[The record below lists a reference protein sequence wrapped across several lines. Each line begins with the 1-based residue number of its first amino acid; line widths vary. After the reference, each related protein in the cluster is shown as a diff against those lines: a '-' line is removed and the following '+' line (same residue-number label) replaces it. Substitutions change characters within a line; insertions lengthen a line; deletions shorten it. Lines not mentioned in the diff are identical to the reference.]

1 VAEDQVDIKGLDE
14 TLRAFRRMPKEANKS
29 LRERSLDLA
38 DLLARSAAQAGRA
51 SDAQSALVAQGVKSK
66 KDRIPGVRAGGA
78 TRVGRNRAPLHKIL
92 FGAEFGANRL
102 KQFRPHRG
110 REGYWLF
117 PTVRRESPRIE
128 KEWEKVAD
136 DVVRDFL
143 KDDVGRLFG

>member
-1 VAEDQVDIKGLDE
+1 VAEDQVDVKGLNE

-29 LRERSLDLA
+29 LRERSLDLS
-38 DLLARSAAQAGRA
+38 DLLARSARQAGQS
-51 SDAQSALVAQGVKSK
+51 SDAQSALVAQSVKAK

-78 TRVGRNRAPLHKIL
+78 TRVGRNRAPLHKIM

-117 PTVRRESPRIE
+117 PTVRREAPQIQ
-128 KEWEKVAD
+128 KTWEKLAD

-143 KDDVGRLFG
+143 KDDVGRLFD